1 MIPKNQNNQK
11 TDIIRNVFPYWAT
24 SVVVISLI
32 FFFIGDIRGVYSTIL
47 GSVVSLL
54 GLRQLAEDQYVI
66 LMQKNRKRVFISFL
80 FRLGLYAIP
89 IIISL
94 KYVNYFKFWVILI
107 CLFKSQVIFI
117 IQELIFNYK
126 SYKQRMD
133 KDG

>member
-1 MIPKNQNNQK
+1 LKIKNQNNQK
-11 TDIIRNVFPYWAT
+11 KDIIRNVFPFWAG
-24 SVVVISLI
+24 SVVIISLI
-32 FFFIGDIRGVYSTIL
+32 FLLFGDIQGVYSTCL

-54 GLRQLAEDQYVI
+54 GLRQLADDQFVI

-126 SYKQRMD
+126 SYKQRMN
-133 KDG
+133 KNG